1 MSFAT
6 KENLVGLTIEGLT
19 LRSNGQNASNGVLQ
33 IHGANGSWI
42 GEEIFGHIK
51 NPTCEYAIT
60 KKLSLSGIKLG
71 NCYNKPYALSRI
83 AISTGAGQE
92 PTFNAD
98 AVQIEAGA
106 TQSLCTYTLSTIDIS
121 PARHALTFGAFTYT
135 ESAALTLQNS
145 DYEAS
150 VNLSPTTI
158 NGDPVASDS
167 VEGQETVNVTM
178 WSSSETEAPTVTINT
193 EDGWKQL
200 NDWTCVG
207 ADSSMFTWTATF
219 YHPLTAVEKTN

>member
-1 MSFAT
+1 MSFTA
-6 KENLVGLTIEGLT
+6 KENLVGLTQEGLS
-19 LRSNGQNASNGVLQ
+19 LRSNGHNASNGVLQ

-60 KKLSLSGIKLG
+60 KKFSLSNIKLG
-71 NCYNKPYALSRI
+71 NCYNTPYALSRI

-98 AVQIEAGA
+98 AVQIEDGA
-106 TQSLCTYTLSTIDIS
+106 SQSICTYTLSTIEIS

-135 ESAALTLQNS
+135 ESVALTLQNS

-167 VEGQETVNVTM
+167 VEGQESVSVTM
-178 WSSSETEAPTVTINT
+178 WSSSETEEPTITLNT

-207 ADSSMFTWTATF
+207 ADSSMFVWTATF
-219 YHPLTAVEKTN
+219 VKYLTAVEKTN